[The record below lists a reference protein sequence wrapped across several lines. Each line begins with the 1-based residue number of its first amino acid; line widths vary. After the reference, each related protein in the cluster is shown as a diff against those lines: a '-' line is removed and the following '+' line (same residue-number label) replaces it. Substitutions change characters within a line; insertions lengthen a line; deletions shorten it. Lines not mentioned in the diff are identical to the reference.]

1 VGGRAVG
8 GRAVGGRPVEGRPGR
23 ADGVR
28 ELGVLLLLALGVLL
42 LLALDDLLLLGLDDL
57 LLLAPRTLPP
67 RRAYA
72 RCEAVTSPTTR
83 MLTIARRAIS
93 VVVVLEVIL
102 RSPLAESTGIRS
114 CRRPLAGGR

>member
-28 ELGVLLLLALGVLL
+28 ELGVLL